1 MLYNPRSAVKPDLP
15 VPSDYGQECVPLEE
29 LARRIRDGHQ
39 AIHQAIQAA
48 RGLTLDQAMDVGD
61 AALVVKARVPSLKG
75 WLIEN
80 RIVVSTT
87 LLYAQLAAH
96 RTKIEITRKGNPD
109 FSLRDARRLIT
120 KKRPPKPAGNKGS
133 AAKETSAAAD
143 AAAVEAEDE
152 ALDPAVMRVLA
163 ALRALSDTQA
173 SEVFNS
179 YTLEATFR
187 VIPRASWRLE
197 LARHIFGL
205 PSKDGLVL
213 LRESEVLRKAL
224 SLVRIAAKP
233 ETMSPNT
240 AAYEREALAALRAL
254 TAAIGDID
262 TDSVTIICKHAK
274 ENRCCAKKGRRSA
287 T

>member
-1 MLYNPRSAVKPDLP
+1 MLYNPLSAVKPDHP
-15 VPSDYGQECVPLEE
+15 VTSDYGQERVPLEE
-29 LARRIRDGHQ
+29 LARRIRDGHR

-61 AALVVKARVPSLKG
+61 DALVVKARVPSLKG

-80 RIVVSTT
+80 HIVVSTT

-96 RTKIEITRKGNPD
+96 RTKIEIARKGNPD

-133 AAKETSAAAD
+133 AAEETSAAVD
-143 AAAVEAEDE
+143 AATEAEDE
-152 ALDPAVMRVLA
+152 ALDPTVMRVLA

-173 SEVFNS
+173 SEVFYN
-179 YTLEATFR
+179 YTLGVLFR

-197 LARHIFGL
+197 LARQIFGL

-213 LRESEVLRKAL
+213 LRESEILRKAL
-224 SLVRIAAKP
+224 SLIRIAAKP
-233 ETMSPNT
+233 ETAPSNAT
-240 AAYEREALAALRAL
+240 AYEREALAALRAL
-254 TAAIGDID
+254 TAAIDDID
-262 TDSVTIICKHAK
+262 TDSVTIICKRAK
-274 ENRCCAKKGRRSA
+274 ENRCAKGKRRA
-287 T
+287 A

>member
-1 MLYNPRSAVKPDLP
+1 MLYNPLSAVKPDLP
-15 VPSDYGQECVPLEE
+15 VTSDYGQECVPLEE
-29 LARRIRDGHQ
+29 LARRIRDGHR

-61 AALVVKARVPSLKG
+61 DALVVKARVPSLKG

-80 RIVVSTT
+80 HIVVSTT

-96 RTKIEITRKGNPD
+96 RTKIEIARKGNPD

-133 AAKETSAAAD
+133 AAEETSAAVD
-143 AAAVEAEDE
+143 AATEAEDE
-152 ALDPAVMRVLA
+152 ALDPTVMRVLA

-274 ENRCCAKKGRRSA
+274 ENRCAKKGRRGRA